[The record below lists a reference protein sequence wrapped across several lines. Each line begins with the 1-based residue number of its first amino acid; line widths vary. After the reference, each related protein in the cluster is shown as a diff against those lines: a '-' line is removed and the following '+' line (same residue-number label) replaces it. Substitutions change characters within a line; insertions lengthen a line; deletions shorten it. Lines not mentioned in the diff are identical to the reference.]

1 MFQTSCPTG
10 KSAMVAQWDT
20 LLERV
25 RLRDRSALA
34 RAISLLERNPELGHD
49 LDIERSRQALVVAVA
64 GPPGAGKSTLLGA
77 LAGEMTRRDAT
88 VAILAFDP
96 ISPRSG
102 GAILGDRIRML
113 ESAHH
118 PRVFV
123 RSLAA
128 RDPYGAGTPQLPALL
143 ALLDAYGFD
152 FIFLESVGAGQEASP
167 LVQVADVV
175 LLVLVPGLGDSIQT
189 LKAGVLELADLVVV
203 NKADRPGAEDVVR
216 DLSAYYRLIAE
227 SPESAP
233 PILRAIAS
241 AGEGVTEI
249 AEALIELR
257 DRRAAAGIPEQHR
270 EEQAARSWEVRV
282 RHRCHLLISELLNE
296 FLAEDRGTGRWRAL
310 EARFYRELAQR
321 LQVLAESIRADSD

>member
-1 MFQTSCPTG
+1 MII
-10 KSAMVAQWDT
+10 QWDV

-25 RLRDRSALA
+25 FLRDRAALA
-34 RAISLLERNPELGHD
+34 RAISLLERNPELAYE

-77 LAGEMTRRDAT
+77 LANEILHRNMT

-113 ESAHH
+113 QSAHH
-118 PRVFV
+118 PQVFV

-167 LVQVADVV
+167 LVQVADAV

-189 LKAGVLELADLVVV
+189 LKAGVLELADIVVV

-241 AGEGVTEI
+241 AREGVTEI

-257 DRRAAAGIPEQHR
+257 ERRSAAGIPEQHR
-270 EEQAARSWEVRV
+270 EEQVARSWEVRV
-282 RHRCHLLISELLNE
+282 RHRCHLLMTELLNE
-296 FLAEDRGTGRWRAL
+296 FLAEDRGTRRWRAL

-321 LQVLAESIRADSD
+321 LQVLAESMRADSD